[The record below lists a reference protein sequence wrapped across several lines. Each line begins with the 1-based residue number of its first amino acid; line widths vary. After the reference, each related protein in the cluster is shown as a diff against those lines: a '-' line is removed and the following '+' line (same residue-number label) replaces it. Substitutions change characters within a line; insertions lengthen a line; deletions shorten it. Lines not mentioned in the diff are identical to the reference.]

1 LDCSEELGD
10 LVRQYDVTLALS
22 VYYIANARD
31 KVIQCLAE
39 SGQYDRIILY
49 AQKVRPEGYVPDWMY
64 ILNGLMQTNPPGA
77 ASFATKLLSSDV
89 GEGVDVNQV
98 HFLSLSLSPSLSL
111 SLSLSAFP
119 RILICF
125 SLKDCRPLHAQKHGS
140 GDHLAVA

>member
-1 LDCSEELGD
+1 MDCSEELGD

-98 HFLSLSLSPSLSL
+98 SLSL
-111 SLSLSAFP
+111 SLSLSLSVRFLVLIYSFKRLSTSSCTETWFRRPP
-119 RILICF
+119 RCCLM
-125 SLKDCRPLHAQKHGS
+125 S
-140 GDHLAVA
+140 